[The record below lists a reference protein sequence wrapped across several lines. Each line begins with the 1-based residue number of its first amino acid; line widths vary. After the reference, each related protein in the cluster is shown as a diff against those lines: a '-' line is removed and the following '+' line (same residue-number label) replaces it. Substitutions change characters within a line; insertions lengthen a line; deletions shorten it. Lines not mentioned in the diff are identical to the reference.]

1 MKRVFLWAVVAFFC
15 MTTANAGNRDHSA
28 DLQQVCQLVL
38 DHPDLQG
45 FYHSKLPGRVPVTVS
60 DHLIGKGLKLSKFGK
75 PVVFVSDPDKRTMR
89 REAILRFDKV
99 KVDRDEASVEFSY
112 PIEGVFGQMSL
123 EKQGGK
129 WRVIS
134 ARVLES

>member
-1 MKRVFLWAVVAFFC
+1 MRRVFLWALVAFFC
-15 MTTANAGNRDHSA
+15 MSTANAGSGDRSA

-45 FYHSKLPGRVPVTVS
+45 FYHSKLPGRVPVTLS

-75 PVVFVSDPDKRTMR
+75 AVVFVSDPDQRTLR
-89 REAILRFDKV
+89 REAILRFDKI
-99 KVDRDEASVEFSY
+99 KIDGNEASVEFSY

-129 WRVIS
+129 WRVMS